1 MALTGGNLQIL
12 PPDIAFNLRS
22 SSGGAEDYFFQSVSV
37 TKWNAQNMRGSAGY
51 FRLSHMAGSQEAA
64 HRRQVDDLLRGC
76 PVQHHT
82 DWPGLALWKPRS
94 AGVHVIG
101 LHRSQEWY

>member
-1 MALTGGNLQIL
+1 
-12 PPDIAFNLRS
+12 
-22 SSGGAEDYFFQSVSV
+22 
-37 TKWNAQNMRGSAGY
+37 MRGSAGY
-51 FRLSHMAGSQEAA
+51 FRLPHMAGSQEAA